1 MLRKIFLGR
10 LPRYFAFVFLKHL
23 AMILLIFGALI
34 YLITFVEI
42 LRKTAGDDFTLLV
55 KVIMTGKQIPYIL
68 EQVLPLLMLIA
79 AIWAV
84 VSLSVK
90 SELVVAK
97 AAGVSQW
104 RLMTNFSCLSLIIGT
119 VIIFAINPLS
129 TKWIK
134 EYYQWNAT
142 RRLKVINGFSEKIV
156 HDHKDVIITAKR
168 FVPKER
174 RLENVDIFYLD
185 ENKILETFIHAEKA
199 QYDFEVHMMQL
210 EDIRIVEGKE
220 VSLKVEK
227 NKAIALPEIEPFLTV
242 QTKVNNLYNL
252 YEYPDVIKRSE
263 QNKTNDV
270 FLKSQ
275 YYALISFPFLCAV
288 MTMVATLTA
297 PRSLR
302 KGGMFKTV
310 ALGLFLGFGVYVFD
324 IILLSLGRSEV
335 LPLLIS
341 VGFVKVFSIIALLW
355 FILWREYGYAE

>member
-55 KVIMTGKQIPYIL
+55 KIIMTGKQIPYIL

-142 RRLKVINGFSEKIV
+142 RRLKVIHGFSEKIV
-156 HDHKDVIITAKR
+156 HNHKDVIITAKT
-168 FVPKER
+168 FAPKDH
-174 RLENVDIFYLD
+174 RLENVEFFYLD
-185 ENKILETFIHAEKA
+185 DNKILETFIHADTA
-199 QYDFEVHMMQL
+199 QYDFKKRIMQL
-210 EDIRIVEGKE
+210 KNIRIIEGKDIQIHKQE
-220 VSLKVEK
+220 DKT
-227 NKAIALPEIEPFLTV
+227 IILPEIEPFLTV
-242 QTKVNNLYNL
+242 QTKVNNLYNF
-252 YEYPDVIKRSE
+252 YEYPDVIKRAE
-263 QNKTNDV
+263 KNETNDV
-270 FLKSQ
+270 LLKSQ

-297 PRSLR
+297 PRSVR
-302 KGGMFKTV
+302 KGGLFKTV
-310 ALGLFLGFGVYVFD
+310 ALGLFLGFGIYVFD
-324 IILLSLGRSEV
+324 IILLSLGRSEI
-335 LPLLIS
+335 LPLLVS